1 MKLSSI
7 SCTVITLAALTCS
20 VTAIPTHYSPSHH
33 DEVPPASGQPQGT
46 GAYRRDLEDD
56 NLFARGQHDHQH
68 PHDQHPHDH
77 HQSHNQQYQTQGH
90 GGGSVRRR
98 DLEDDNLFARATHHT
113 GGQGY
118 NNLDALRRRD
128 LVEDRR
134 LFARSTHLTAAHAEP
149 LDRRDLEDD
158 EDLFARHEHHG
169 QEHNDPSGP
178 VLQRRRLVARS
189 TQYNNYD

>member
-20 VTAIPTHYSPSHH
+20 VTAIPTQYSPSHR
-33 DEVPPASGQPQGT
+33 DEGHPASGQSQGT

-56 NLFARGQHDHQH
+56 NLFARDL
-68 PHDQHPHDH
+68 HDH
-77 HQSHNQQYQTQGH
+77 HHQSQSHNQHGHHQSQSPDGYPKGLQG
-90 GGGSVRRR
+90 R
-98 DLEDDNLFARATHHT
+98 DLEDDNLFARATHPT
-113 GGQGY
+113 AGQGY
-118 NNLDALRRRD
+118 NPDALKRRD

-169 QEHNDPSGP
+169 HGQEHNDPSGP
-178 VLQRRRLVARS
+178 ILERRRLVARS
-189 TQYNNYD
+189 TQYY